1 MAKKVRA
8 TITAAA
14 ILRQIDWLLE
24 NATFYDSK
32 ERGKRFYDAH
42 GLPSMLASY
51 VARHALTI
59 AAAARQFGMS
69 GDTLKRLMSGRA
81 ISDTMLM
88 RLRSALS
95 EEAKRNARQATF
107 GGDWHEAT
115 SAKVASAIADVSD
128 RLVFLKKVITS
139 NNHLL
144 SEDSPID
151 RIQVLQLIA
160 LLTATIE
167 ALRAPLIDKKQ
178 AGGFF
183 RWLARFAKTS
193 AQKGLEKLVVDAMND
208 AAHSGAHLVHE
219 LSTQAGIPDLGSLL
233 GN

>member
-1 MAKKVRA
+1 MPKKIRV
-8 TITAAA
+8 TITGAA
-14 ILRQIDWLLE
+14 IIRQIDWLLE
-24 NATFYDSK
+24 NAKFYDSK
-32 ERGKRFYDAH
+32 ERGKRFYDPH
-42 GLPSMLASY
+42 DLPALLASY
-51 VARHALTI
+51 VAQNALTV
-59 AAAARQFGMS
+59 AAAARRFGMS

-81 ISDTMLM
+81 ISDTMLL

-95 EEAKRNARQATF
+95 DEAKRNIKQATF
-107 GGDWHEAT
+107 AGDWHEVT
-115 SAKVASAIADVSD
+115 PGKVASAIAEVSD
-128 RLVFLKKVITS
+128 RLVFLKKIITS
-139 NNHLL
+139 SNYLL
-144 SEDSPID
+144 SEDTPID
-151 RIQVLQLIA
+151 KIQVLQLIA

-183 RWLARFAKTS
+183 RWLARFAKAS

-233 GN
+233 GS